1 MEMPIQ
7 QEAFT
12 GRRLAIRTAGL
23 FKGPRLIIDGAEAK
37 GRRQRYTVRD
47 NSGKEVIIRLRTNH
61 VDPIP
66 KVEIGA
72 KVIEPARRLRWYEYV
87 DGPPDS
93 FGVRGW
99 RPCWSDFQPYS
110 PALGY
115 SALSAVVYRS
125 MRSALSF
132 LLPRLW
138 FSSCL
143 RDRYED

>member
-12 GRRLAIRTAGL
+12 GRGLAIRTAGL

-37 GRRQRYTVRD
+37 GRRQRSTVRD

-72 KVIEPARRLRWYEYV
+72 KVIELARRLRWYEYV
-87 DGPPDS
+87 WMGLPILLA
-93 FGVRGW
+93 FEGG
-99 RPCWSDFQPYS
+99 
-110 PALGY
+110 ALGALVGLPAVQSSARVFRSERSGLSKY
-115 SALSAVVYRS
+115 ALSALKR
-125 MRSALSF
+125 R
-132 LLPRLW
+132 RG
-138 FSSCL
+138 
-143 RDRYED
+143 

>member
-12 GRRLAIRTAGL
+12 GRRLAIRIAGL

-72 KVIEPARRLRWYEYV
+72 KVIELARRLRWYEYV

-99 RPCWSDFQPYS
+99 RPWSSGRTSSRTVQ
-110 PALGY
+110 
-115 SALSAVVYRS
+115 RS
-125 MRSALSF
+125 GIPL
-132 LLPRLW
+132 
-138 FSSCL
+138 
-143 RDRYED
+143 